1 MTISLSDLGKRF
13 NYDWIFR
20 HVNYQFENNNVYAIT
35 GSNGSGKSTFL
46 QILAG
51 AIFHNEGSVSY
62 TNQQGNI
69 IAEEDIFKSVSFCA
83 PYLELIE
90 EMTGLEFL
98 QFHQGFK
105 PFLQGI
111 DPAMV
116 LQKVELEKAA
126 NKQIRHYSSGMKQRL
141 KLGQCFFT
149 DTPIVLLDEPCTNL
163 DASGIA
169 IYQSLLEQLKK
180 DRIVLIA
187 SNDPVEFKQSN
198 QQLNISYY
206 SSSANS
212 SLYTSN

>member
-20 HVNYQFENNNVYAIT
+20 HVNYQFESNSVYAIT

-46 QILAG
+46 QIIAG
-51 AIFHNEGSVSY
+51 AIFHNEGTVTY

-69 IAEEDIFKSVSFCA
+69 IPEESIYQLISFCA

-98 QFHQGFK
+98 HFHQRFK

-126 NKQIRHYSSGMKQRL
+126 HKQIRYYSSGMKQRL
-141 KLGQCFFT
+141 KLGQCFFS
-149 DTPIVLLDEPCTNL
+149 DTPIVFLDEPCTNL

-180 DRIVLIA
+180 DRMVLIA

>member
-1 MTISLSDLGKRF
+1 
-13 NYDWIFR
+13 
-20 HVNYQFENNNVYAIT
+20 VYAIT

-46 QILAG
+46 QIIAG
-51 AIFHNEGSVSY
+51 AIFHNEGNVSY
-62 TNQQGNI
+62 INQQGNI

-187 SNDPVEFKQSN
+187 INDPVEFKQSN

>member
-13 NYDWIFR
+13 NHDWIFR

-51 AIFHNEGSVSY
+51 AIFHNEGSVNY

-69 IAEEDIFKSVSFCA
+69 IAEEDVFKSVSFCA

-98 QFHQGFK
+98 QFHQRFK

-111 DPAMV
+111 DPTTI
-116 LQKVELEKAA
+116 LKKVELEKAA
-126 NKQIRHYSSGMKQRL
+126 HKQIRYYSSGMKQRL